1 MITKR
6 TVKIGEER
14 FLEFMNDDT
23 FALGLLSLVLG
34 GELLVKGASRMA
46 ALLRISPLVVGLT
59 VVAYGTSSPELATN
73 LIAVYENKLDIA
85 VGNVVGSNILNVF
98 FILGVSALIAP
109 LVVHRQVVR
118 LDVPIMIAASALL
131 LLLGIDGKLS
141 RFDGLLLLGSV
152 VFYTVFII
160 RESRRET
167 SNQEEAGA
175 AGQRDASRSKAWLLS
190 AILVLA
196 GLGFL
201 ALGSN
206 WLVDAAI
213 VLAKRMGVSEMIIG
227 LTVVAAGTSL
237 PEIITS
243 IIAALRGQR
252 DIAVG
257 NVVGSN
263 IYNILAILGL
273 SGVLAK
279 DGIPFA
285 TSTLGFDIPVM
296 IGAAVAC
303 LPIFF
308 TGHRIARWEG
318 ALFLAYYVAYT
329 LFLVLRS
336 LEHDGLPLFSG
347 WMLGYVLPITAI
359 TLMIFFLREM
369 VEHSRKSAKGGLTS

>member
-1 MITKR
+1 MPTA
-6 TVKIGEER
+6 
-14 FLEFMNDDT
+14 LA

-213 VLAKRMGVSEMIIG
+213 VLAKRVGVSEMIIG